1 MSKKENFFSTI
12 FLIGL
17 VVTLIVTVYCYR
29 DEIKKLKIPKN
40 KAGHLFPSKSGMS
53 AKPVLF
59 TNVGTKHLRLKL
71 HIPCK
76 DRKQKN
82 DLLRKMPKIKN
93 ELIMSM
99 SGDEMELSIKNRD
112 FNAVRKHLLQ
122 VFNNHVTKPLEE
134 LYFESFFFD

>member
-1 MSKKENFFSTI
+1 LREKDELLY

-17 VVTLIVTVYCYR
+17 AVTLLVTVYSYR
-29 DEIKKLKIPKN
+29 DEIKKLRIPKN
-40 KAGHLFPSKSGMS
+40 KATHLFPSKSGMS

-59 TNVGTKHLRLKL
+59 TNIGTKHLRLKL

-99 SGDEMELSIKNRD
+99 SGDEMELSVKNKD

-122 VFNNHVTKPLEE
+122 VFNNHVAKPLEE
-134 LYFESFFFD
+134 LYFESFFYD